1 MISNILSFGVK
12 MANFEN
18 VEVAREFFYKDL
30 FAVNMGITLDE
41 LTEDE
46 AVCSLELNENHKNA
60 YGGVMGGAIF
70 TLCDF
75 AFAVMSNQ
83 IHQLTVAQQVSINYL
98 SAPKG
103 DKLIARARCRKSGRT
118 SSIVIVDV
126 EDNLGRDVAQFVGT
140 GFKL

>member
-1 MISNILSFGVK
+1 

-18 VEVAREFFYKDL
+18 VEAAREFFYKDL
-30 FAVNMGITLDE
+30 FAVNMGIKLDE
-41 LTEDE
+41 LTDDE
-46 AVCSLELNENHKNA
+46 AVCSLELNETHKNA

-70 TLCDF
+70 TLADF
-75 AFAVMSNQ
+75 AFAVLSNQ

-118 SSIVIVDV
+118 SSIVIVDI
-126 EDNLGRDVAQFVGT
+126 EDNLGRDIAQFVGT

>member
-1 MISNILSFGVK
+1 

-18 VEVAREFFYKDL
+18 VEEAREFFYKDL

-41 LTEDE
+41 LTQDE
-46 AVCSLELNENHKNA
+46 AVCSLEVNENHRNA

-75 AFAVMSNQ
+75 AFAVLSNQ

-103 DKLIARARCRKSGRT
+103 NKLIARATCRKSGRT
-118 SSIVIVDV
+118 SSIVIVNV
-126 EDNLGRDVAQFVGT
+126 EDDLGRDIAQFVGT

>member
-1 MISNILSFGVK
+1 MNNIIFLGVK

-18 VEVAREFFYKDL
+18 VEDAREFFYKDL

-41 LTEDE
+41 LTDEE
-46 AVCSLELNENHKNA
+46 AVCSVVLTDEHKNA

-75 AFAVMSNQ
+75 AFAVLSNQ

-126 EDNLGRDVAQFVGT
+126 EDELGRAIAQFVGT

>member
-1 MISNILSFGVK
+1 

-18 VEVAREFFYKDL
+18 LESAREFFYKDL

-41 LTEDE
+41 LTEDW
-46 AVCSLELNENHKNA
+46 AVCSMELNDNHKNA

-75 AFAVMSNQ
+75 AFAVLANQ

-103 DKLIARARCRKSGRT
+103 DKLIARATCRKSGRT
-118 SSIVIVDV
+118 SSIIIVNV
-126 EDNLGRDVAQFVGT
+126 EDDLGRDIAQFVGT

>member
-60 YGGVMGGAIF
+60 YGGVMGGARFI
-70 TLCDF
+70 LCV
-75 AFAVMSNQ
+75 FAVAMMSNQ
-83 IHQLTVAQQVSINYL
+83 IHHLTVAQQVIFY
-98 SAPKG
+98 
-103 DKLIARARCRKSGRT
+103 
-118 SSIVIVDV
+118 
-126 EDNLGRDVAQFVGT
+126 
-140 GFKL
+140 

>member
-1 MISNILSFGVK
+1 MNNIIFLGVK

-18 VEVAREFFYKDL
+18 VEDAREFFYKDL

-46 AVCSLELNENHKNA
+46 AVCSVVLTDDHKNA

-75 AFAVMSNQ
+75 AFAVLSNQ

-103 DKLIARARCRKSGRT
+103 DKLIARATCRKSGRT
-118 SSIVIVDV
+118 SSIVIVNV
-126 EDNLGRDVAQFVGT
+126 EDDLGRDIAQFVGT